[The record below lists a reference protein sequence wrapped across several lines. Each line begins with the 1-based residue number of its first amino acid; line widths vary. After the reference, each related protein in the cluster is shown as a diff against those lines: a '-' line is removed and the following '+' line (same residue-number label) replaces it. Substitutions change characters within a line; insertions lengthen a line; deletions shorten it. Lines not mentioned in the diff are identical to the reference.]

1 MAHRA
6 SLLASLCLIALTSV
20 LYAQAPSEK
29 KETTPRKSSRSK
41 AVKAEEPDPI
51 AAQRQVVA
59 ISLLQSLADD
69 ARSFREPKLR
79 ARVQARVADAFWE
92 TDSERARGLFRK
104 AWEAAETEDAESDR
118 RAAED
123 IRRQQSTGS
132 VIRTAR
138 PDLRAEVL
146 RLAAKRDRGLGEE
159 FLTRLAEANQREADA
174 AVDSGTRQTNPANDF
189 SATSAAAKRL
199 ALARRLLEDGDVER
213 ALEFAGPVLDQVNRD
228 SITFLS
234 ALREKNAAA
243 ADQGFASL
251 LARAERDPAS
261 DANTIS
267 GLSSYAFTP
276 FLYVT
281 FDTEG
286 GSNQQRQRPQG
297 PRPDLPPALRATFFR
312 VATQVLL
319 RPLAPP
325 DQDRTSSGRGG
336 KYMVIR
342 RLLPLFEEFAPE
354 RAADLRAQLAAMA
367 ADVPEGMRSGEN
379 RAVTNGLAPE
389 SSTDPFETMQR
400 GLDRA
405 RTSAERDAI
414 YADLAIAI
422 AGKGDTRARELVD
435 KIEDSDLRK
444 RVRSYID
451 FQTAQSAINDKNA
464 TEAARMAKTG
474 ELTSLQRVWAFT
486 QAARLLMTSDR
497 SRALELLEE
506 AGTEARR
513 IGGSDPDRARAL
525 VAVATGL
532 TQADRVRAWET
543 ISEAVKAANSAE
555 GFTGDDSRVSAQLQ
569 TKSMVMATSANAE
582 DFNLFG
588 AFRALARDDFLRSVE
603 TAKSFT
609 SEAPRATAT
618 LAVARSVL
626 EKPSA
631 DAQPPRGQ

>member
-6 SLLASLCLIALTSV
+6 SLLAGLCLIALTSV
-20 LYAQAPSEK
+20 IYAQAPAEK
-29 KETTPRKSSRSK
+29 KETTPRKPSRSK
-41 AVKAEEPDPI
+41 PVKAEEPDPVV
-51 AAQRQVVA
+51 AQRQVVA

-118 RAAED
+118 RGAEELM
-123 IRRQQSTGS
+123 RQQATG
-132 VIRTAR
+132 VRVRTAR

-146 RLAAKRDRGLGEE
+146 RLAAKRDRALGEE
-159 FLTRLAEANQREADA
+159 FLAKLAEANQKEADA
-174 AVDSGTRQTNPANDF
+174 AAENARQNNSANDF
-189 SATSAAAKRL
+189 SASSAAAKRL
-199 ALARRLLEDGDVER
+199 ALARRLLEDGDIER

-234 ALREKNAAA
+234 ALREKNAVA

-281 FDTEG
+281 FDTGG
-286 GSNQQRQRPQG
+286 GSNQTRQG
-297 PRPDLPPALRATFFR
+297 PPTTRPDLPPALRATFFR
-312 VATQVLL
+312 VATHVLL

-325 DQDRTSSGRGG
+325 DQDRTSSGRVG

-342 RLLPLFEEFAPE
+342 RLLPLFEEYAPE
-354 RAADLRAQLAAMA
+354 RAAELRAQMAAMA
-367 ADVPEGMRSGEN
+367 ADVSEGMRSGEN
-379 RAVTNGLAPE
+379 RAVTNGIAPE
-389 SSTDPFETMQR
+389 SSSDPFDTMQGR
-400 GLDRA
+400 LDRA
-405 RTSAERDAI
+405 RTSEERDAI

-422 AGKGDTRARELVD
+422 AGKGDPRARELVD

-464 TEAARMAKTG
+464 LEAARIAKNG
-474 ELTSLQRVWAFT
+474 ELTSVQRVWAFT

-506 AGTEARR
+506 AETEARR
-513 IGGSDPDRARAL
+513 IGSSDPDRARAL

-555 GFTGDDSRVSAQLQ
+555 GFTGDDGRVGAQLQ
-569 TKSMVMATSANAE
+569 TRSITMVTNATAA

-588 AFRALARDDFLRSVE
+588 VFQALARDDFLRSVE
-603 TAKSFT
+603 TARSFT
-609 SEAPRATAT
+609 GEAPRATAT

-626 EKPSA
+626 EKTPS
-631 DAQPPRGQ
+631 DLQPPRGQ

>member
-1 MAHRA
+1 MAHHA
-6 SLLASLCLIALTSV
+6 PLLASLCLIAFTSV

-29 KETTPRKSSRSK
+29 AETTPRKTSGSK
-41 AVKAEEPDPI
+41 AVKAEEPDPVV
-51 AAQRQVVA
+51 AQRQVVA

-118 RAAED
+118 RGAEEL
-123 IRRQQSTGS
+123 RRQQQASGS
-132 VIRTAR
+132 FIRTQR

-146 RLAAKRDRGLGEE
+146 RLAAKRDRALGEE
-159 FLTRLAEANQREADA
+159 FLTRLAEANQKEAEAADA
-174 AVDSGTRQTNPANDF
+174 TRQTNSANDF
-189 SATSAAAKRL
+189 SASSAAAKRL

-213 ALEFAGPVLDQVNRD
+213 ALEFAGPVLDQINRD

-234 ALREKNAAA
+234 ALREKNAEA

-281 FDTEG
+281 FDTGG
-286 GSNQQRQRPQG
+286 GSNQSRQRPPG

-325 DQDRTSSGRGG
+325 DQDRTTSGRGG
-336 KYMVIR
+336 KFMVIR

-379 RAVTNGLAPE
+379 RAVTNGIAPE
-389 SSTDPFETMQR
+389 SLRDPFDTMQAR
-400 GLDRA
+400 LDRA
-405 RTSAERDAI
+405 RTSDERDAI
-414 YADLAIAI
+414 YADIAIPI
-422 AGKGDTRARELVD
+422 AGKGDPRARELVD
-435 KIEDSDLRK
+435 KIENSDLRK

-451 FQTAQSAINDKNA
+451 FQTAQSAIGDKNA
-464 TEAARMAKTG
+464 LEAARIAKEG
-474 ELTSLQRVWAFT
+474 DLTSLQRVWAFT
-486 QAARLLMTSDR
+486 QAARLLMASDR
-497 SRALELLEE
+497 SRALELLED

-513 IGGSDPDRARAL
+513 IGSSDPDRARAL

-532 TQADRVRAWET
+532 TQADRVRAWEI

-555 GFTGDDSRVSAQLQ
+555 GFTGDDGRVGAQIQ
-569 TKSMVMATSANAE
+569 TKTMVMATNANAE

-588 AFRALARDDFLRSVE
+588 AFRSLARDDFLRTVE

-609 SEAPRATAT
+609 GEAPRATAT
-618 LAVARSVL
+618 LAAARSVL
-626 EKPSA
+626 EKTPS
-631 DAQPPRGQ
+631 DGQPPRGQ